1 MLPQTIRRRALW
13 CSAVVS
19 RSDRVACLVRRP
31 PSTGRISFPAASTP
45 RAVSMSSHTVSGS
58 GGRCGAGRRC
68 SWSSLMVSSFGPGS
82 GRRRGRS
89 CARVV
94 LRVVGRPGLVTLLL
108 PRRWWWPAGGRWRQ
122 RRQGRHARPGQWF
135 PAGLELRRGGGWHQP
150 LRRPTLWG
158 GWS

>member
-58 GGRCGAGRRC
+58 GGAD
-68 SWSSLMVSSFGPGS
+68 
-82 GRRRGRS
+82 
-89 CARVV
+89 
-94 LRVVGRPGLVTLLL
+94 VGRDGAAPGRLS
-108 PRRWWWPAGGRWRQ
+108 
-122 RRQGRHARPGQWF
+122 WF
-135 PAGLELRRGGGWHQP
+135 PPLGQGAAGVEGVHALALFFA
-150 LRRPTLWG
+150 
-158 GWS
+158 